1 MQFGRAHVNP
11 YLYQHGGRID
21 GDYMYI
27 GSTKIRM
34 KNTADIELAIEEARI
49 QQEGDEENYLCFQ
62 PDLLYIAK
70 ALKVHQSALVEG
82 DLQVGGTIHTGD
94 IEMSD
99 LHVKGDAT
107 IDGTLTVPNQ
117 SNLGTLGVSG
127 ALSVTGA
134 TDVKAI
140 AAESLQVSG
149 HTNLNQLVVN
159 DTVTHD
165 LTATNLT
172 TTNLT
177 TTDLTATDVA
187 ISHEMTVPDVRSERV
202 FATLGFTGGSLDV
215 TGDSNLSRLT
225 TDGPNLLKGVSFIP
239 DLSSSDFHTN
249 SATVQFDVS
258 SETLSTSGLATLH
271 KALIP
276 STLEVQG
283 KSTLGEVEVT
293 QSLDVSGAT
302 TLKAVLADSLTV
314 TGRTNM
320 SHLTIQDLH
329 TTNLYAAELKSDMVF
344 NTHLTGAGSITI
356 STGPTDHEVH
366 IGYDRIELT
375 DHNPTHGGHIKLDV
389 STGEIQCNGGI
400 KCFNDNPATNLLN
413 PRGVLT
419 DFVQTQAHRSD
430 FGMNAA
436 GESLTASG
444 SVKALSFR
452 LTTAPGLPD
461 LGGILPTYAFHQI
474 SMVTRSMYASH
485 YYSQD
490 QDESSVH
497 IDMENN
503 DIDLNV
509 KETTLVNIHE
519 TGSRFFKKVTF
530 SNADE
535 LDFSGLD
542 ADQIKGWPIEHPEV
556 HEIKHAKDI
565 TNGVRICSDDTQQH
579 SGELE
584 AAEVRTVRLASQDAT
599 FGMDGVGVVDFKD
612 VAELDFTGLDAD
624 QIKGW
629 PIEHPE
635 VHEIKHAKDISTG
648 VRICSDATQQ
658 NAGHLEAADVT
669 TVRLGSQHATF
680 GVDGAGVVDFG
691 DVAELDFTGLDAHQV
706 KGWPLSHPG
715 GLHNIQDSENGVKV
729 DGTLECAKV
738 RTDFI
743 EPSTEQILRLSGF
756 DQVRVSNNLNVL
768 GSSVLQETFADHLH
782 CATATFT
789 HEVTFNTTTNQ
800 NVANVNELRVKNT
813 DLYGGCP
820 QYINLQYHEA
830 DQTTAFLKCYLGGNQ
845 DSQKM
850 SLGYDGM
857 YIGDGLAF
865 REDRKTR
872 IFRRSTTTAT
882 GVEDRFVTY
891 VNDQWVSTM
900 ASDRAVFDVRV
911 MAPNVKSSG
920 SFSHCHVCEP
930 AEQDL
935 AWGSLTG
942 RLVESTG
949 QCAVRDDAGVL
960 VSDFKQVPGLSYAMP
975 SVQVAE
981 SSVLGVLLS
990 VEEVQDGSIEH
1001 AHGIVLSHKVAEP
1014 DGHKVLRVCGA
1025 GDCMVWVVRPLASEV
1040 PLTSSQLGGL
1050 YTKFENGIEQS
1061 EKIVMTCNDD
1071 FSFQWI
1077 VAGTVENA
1085 LAVRVAQLEAMVNM
1099 LTNQQ

>member
-82 DLQVGGTIHTGD
+82 DLQVGGAIHTGD

-177 TTDLTATDVA
+177 TTDLTATDAA
-187 ISHEMTVPDVRSERV
+187 ISHEVTVPDVRSERV

-565 TNGVRICSDDTQQH
+565 
-579 SGELE
+579 
-584 AAEVRTVRLASQDAT
+584 
-599 FGMDGVGVVDFKD
+599 
-612 VAELDFTGLDAD
+612 
-624 QIKGW
+624 
-629 PIEHPE
+629 
-635 VHEIKHAKDISTG
+635 STG

-872 IFRRSTTTAT
+872 LFRRSTTTAT

>member
-82 DLQVGGTIHTGD
+82 DLQVGGAIHTGD

-535 LDFSGLD
+535 LDFS
-542 ADQIKGWPIEHPEV
+542 
-556 HEIKHAKDI
+556 
-565 TNGVRICSDDTQQH
+565 
-579 SGELE
+579 
-584 AAEVRTVRLASQDAT
+584 
-599 FGMDGVGVVDFKD
+599 
-612 VAELDFTGLDAD
+612 GLDAD

>member
-82 DLQVGGTIHTGD
+82 DLQVGGAIHTGD

-302 TLKAVLADSLTV
+302 TLKAVVADSLTV

-535 LDFSGLD
+535 LDFS
-542 ADQIKGWPIEHPEV
+542 
-556 HEIKHAKDI
+556 
-565 TNGVRICSDDTQQH
+565 
-579 SGELE
+579 
-584 AAEVRTVRLASQDAT
+584 
-599 FGMDGVGVVDFKD
+599 
-612 VAELDFTGLDAD
+612 GLDAD